1 MSWIGNSSTKQKT
14 AAPKAEPPKATRS
27 LEFAT
32 TVSTRG
38 IAPANCVIEHLTA
51 AECRFRTVV
60 LFEFGEVVEFPF
72 QASNGQ
78 RAVARGT
85 VVARGQS
92 GPRFIYRVRLDKMST
107 QEVDELA
114 RTMNANYQRQ
124 AQARAHEA
132 TIRNLPTTERLTR
145 STVRVVSQFPLIYRT
160 PKEDYRQA
168 RAGDVSAGGLLMIC
182 NEALVEGE
190 PIELKFTL
198 PSDVLAAY
206 PEETAILDIRKG
218 TVTPIRNDQRRPFGE
233 MIIGARVVNHRPL
246 GNKTYAYGLAFTC
259 IDGFQHEEIARYTH
273 AVQRARNRH

>member
-1 MSWIGNSSTKQKT
+1 MSWIGNTKQKT
-14 AAPKAEPPKATRS
+14 SAPKSEQAKAPRS
-27 LEFAT
+27 LEFPT

-38 IAPANCVIEHLTA
+38 IAPANCVIEHLTP

-60 LFEFGEVVEFPF
+60 LFEYGEVVEFPF
-72 QASNGQ
+72 SASSGQ
-78 RAVARGT
+78 RATARGT
-85 VVARGQS
+85 VVARSQS

-107 QEVDELA
+107 TEVDELA

-132 TIRNLPTTERLTR
+132 AIANLPTTERLTR
-145 STVRVVSQFPLIYRT
+145 STVRVVTQFPITYRT

-182 NEALVEGE
+182 GEALVEGE
-190 PIELKFTL
+190 PVELKFTL

-206 PEETAILDIRKG
+206 PEETALLDVRKG
-218 TVTPIRNDQRRPFGE
+218 TATPMRADQRRKFQE
-233 MIIGARVVNHRPL
+233 MTIGARVVNHRPL
-246 GNKTYAYGLAFTC
+246 GNRTYAYGLAFTC

>member
-1 MSWIGNSSTKQKT
+1 MSWIGSTKHKT
-14 AAPKAEPPKATRS
+14 VATKAEPAKAARS
-27 LEFAT
+27 LEFPT

-38 IAPANCVIEHLTA
+38 IAPANCVIEHLTP

-60 LFEFGEVVEFPF
+60 LFEYGDVVEFPF
-72 QASNGQ
+72 QASSGH

-85 VVARGQS
+85 VVARAQS
-92 GPRFIYRVRLDKMST
+92 GPRFVYRVRLDKMSP

-124 AQARAHEA
+124 AQMRTNEA
-132 TIRNLPTTERLTR
+132 AVRNLPTTERLTR
-145 STVRVVSQFPLIYRT
+145 STVRVVTQFPITYRT

-182 NEALVEGE
+182 GEALVEGE
-190 PIELKFTL
+190 PVELKFTL
-198 PSDVLAAY
+198 PSEALAAY
-206 PEETAILDIRKG
+206 PEETAVLDVRKG
-218 TVTPIRNDQRRPFGE
+218 TATPLRNDQRRKFQE
-233 MIIGARVVNHRPL
+233 MTIGARVVNHRPL

>member
-1 MSWIGNSSTKQKT
+1 MTWIGNSTK
-14 AAPKAEPPKATRS
+14 PKLVATKVEPAKATRS
-27 LEFAT
+27 LEFPT

-51 AECRFRTVV
+51 TECRFRTVV

-72 QASNGQ
+72 EASGGQ

-107 QEVDELA
+107 KEVDELA

-124 AQARAHEA
+124 AQARSHEA
-132 TIRNLPTTERLTR
+132 SIRNLPTTERLTR
-145 STVRVVSQFPLIYRT
+145 STVRVVSQFPIIYRT
-160 PKEDYRQA
+160 PKEEYRQA

-206 PEETAILDIRKG
+206 PEETAILDMRKG
-218 TVTPIRNDQRRPFGE
+218 TATPLRSDQRRAFEE
-233 MIIGARVVNHRPL
+233 MTIGARVVNHRPL
-246 GNKTYAYGLAFTC
+246 GNNTYAYGLAFTC
-259 IDGFQHEEIARYTH
+259 IDGNQHEEIARYTH

>member
-1 MSWIGNSSTKQKT
+1 MTWIGTNTKQKP
-14 AAPKAEPPKATRS
+14 AAPKAEPAKAPRS
-27 LEFAT
+27 LEFPT

-51 AECRFRTVV
+51 TECRFRTVV

-72 QASNGQ
+72 QASSGE
-78 RAVARGT
+78 RAIARGT

-92 GPRFIYRVRLDKMST
+92 GPRFIYRVRLDKMSIK
-107 QEVDELA
+107 EVDELA

-124 AQARAHEA
+124 AQARTNETA
-132 TIRNLPTTERLTR
+132 IRNLPTTERLTR
-145 STVRVVSQFPLIYRT
+145 STVRVVSQFPIIYRT
-160 PKEDYRQA
+160 PSEDYRQA

-198 PSDVLAAY
+198 PSDILAAY
-206 PEETAILDIRKG
+206 PEETVVLDVRKG
-218 TVTPIRNDQRRPFGE
+218 IATPIRSDQRRAFQE

-246 GNKTYAYGLAFTC
+246 GNSTYAYGLAFTC

>member
-1 MSWIGNSSTKQKT
+1 MSWIGNTKQKT
-14 AAPKAEPPKATRS
+14 IAPKAEQAKALRS
-27 LEFAT
+27 LEFPT

-38 IAPANCVIEHLTA
+38 IAPANCVIEHLTS

-60 LFEFGEVVEFPF
+60 LFEYGEVVEFPF
-72 QASNGQ
+72 VAAGGQ

-85 VVARGQS
+85 VVARAQS
-92 GPRFIYRVRLDKMST
+92 GPRFIYRVRLDKMSS

-124 AQARAHEA
+124 AQARNHEA
-132 TIRNLPTTERLTR
+132 AIRNLPTTERLTR
-145 STVRVVSQFPLIYRT
+145 ATVRVTTQFAITYRT

-168 RAGDVSAGGLLMIC
+168 KAGDVSAGGLLMIC

-190 PIELKFTL
+190 PVELKFTL
-198 PSDVLAAY
+198 PSDVLTAY
-206 PEETAILDIRKG
+206 PEETAMLDVRKG
-218 TVTPIRNDQRRPFGE
+218 TATPLRPDQRRPFGE
-233 MIIGARVVNHRPL
+233 MTIGARVVNHRPL
-246 GNKTYAYGLAFTC
+246 GNRTYAYGLAFTC